1 MTANIKLYVENK
13 VPFLTIG
20 LFTSVTFHWSS
31 FGPNNFSPK
40 ILSNKDPP
48 GCWSG
53 VNGGFSGNNVSG

>member
-53 VNGGFSGNNVSG
+53 VNGGFSGNNVNV